1 MLNQIS
7 SVEEF
12 IYITVSIRCMCL
24 TLEMLDLDAF
34 NYFPLKFTFVE
45 FFVKMR
51 KNLLLFVRADD
62 PICNATARTVGFIG
76 PLIQLSRQHGI
87 YRDVFT

>member
-45 FFVKMR
+45 F
-51 KNLLLFVRADD
+51 L
-62 PICNATARTVGFIG
+62 
-76 PLIQLSRQHGI
+76 
-87 YRDVFT
+87 